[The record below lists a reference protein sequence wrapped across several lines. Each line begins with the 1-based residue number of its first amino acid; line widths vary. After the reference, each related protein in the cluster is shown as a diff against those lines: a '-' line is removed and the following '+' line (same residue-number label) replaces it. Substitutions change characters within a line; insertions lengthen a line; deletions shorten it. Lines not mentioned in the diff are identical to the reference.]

1 MFIALT
7 SPAAPIRYEPFWA
20 TLFIPCPRVDSVP
33 APPSLAIRESVH
45 KTANPS
51 PCIPTMVVIS
61 ICSLSLGV
69 LELFRLTGPLE
80 LGMIKLGAS
89 LYKAS

>member
-61 ICSLSLGV
+61 LVSLSRCFRA
-69 LELFRLTGPLE
+69 FRLTGPLE
-80 LGMIKLGAS
+80 LGWMK
-89 LYKAS
+89 